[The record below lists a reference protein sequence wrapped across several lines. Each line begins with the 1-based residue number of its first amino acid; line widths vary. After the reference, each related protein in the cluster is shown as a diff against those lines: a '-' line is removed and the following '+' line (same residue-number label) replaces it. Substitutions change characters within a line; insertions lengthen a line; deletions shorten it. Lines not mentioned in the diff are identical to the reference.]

1 MQSIFSEFFNLISLM
16 SFKPW
21 SLLNEQRLFP
31 FIGFCCQCRNLPKG
45 DRCYWF
51 ALYQRTDLQ
60 KHILFFDVPTSL
72 EVGRRE
78 QLYNFTQSEI
88 VVIYPW
94 YVIEELLM
102 ISVSLDGKYK
112 LKPGSVVGSHQSS
125 SWTATLLDVHTLDQ
139 VYLWLDL
146 IAGNLELCKQCQDA

>member
-1 MQSIFSEFFNLISLM
+1 MPS
-16 SFKPW
+16 
-21 SLLNEQRLFP
+21 
-31 FIGFCCQCRNLPKG
+31 G
-45 DRCYWF
+45 
-51 ALYQRTDLQ
+51 
-60 KHILFFDVPTSL
+60 L

-112 LKPGSVVGSHQSS
+112 LKPGSVVGSH
-125 SWTATLLDVHTLDQ
+125 
-139 VYLWLDL
+139 
-146 IAGNLELCKQCQDA
+146 